1 MRWVNSFLYGF
12 LIAVCI
18 CSGNMNHNLKKKRKN
33 KSNHFYKFCD
43 CVATKKIPSEEKRFS
58 ETFQL
63 HNMNKIKMMMIIIII
78 IITKKNLTQKRLIVI
93 HSAELH
99 FLSFFCHCCFLCIS
113 FLLLAGIPTS
123 RCFIPLHNFI
133 IFCVPLRFKDI
144 ASLKKNQNK
153 KICT

>member
-1 MRWVNSFLYGF
+1 
-12 LIAVCI
+12 
-18 CSGNMNHNLKKKRKN
+18 
-33 KSNHFYKFCD
+33 
-43 CVATKKIPSEEKRFS
+43 
-58 ETFQL
+58 
-63 HNMNKIKMMMIIIII
+63 MNKIKMMMIIIII

-153 KICT
+153 KICDTHMYKQRKTNTYFTVLNLINTYTAKLESTSMQLLGNTFFFIFN